1 VKLPWEEIMSD
12 AKKLSSLDASFLY
25 LETPEMPMHV
35 GSMAIFRLPD
45 DYKGNFFEEFKAMIA
60 SRLHIAPI
68 LKARLEKAPL
78 DIDHPSW
85 VEDDQFDIDRHIFR
99 GSLPAPYDRATLER
113 IVGWMHAKLLNRAR
127 PLWEFYVF
135 EGMKDNEI
143 GLYSKMHHACIDG
156 GAGAALTSMI
166 YDLTPVPRQVDPP
179 TARKVAPEPR
189 DIAAN
194 LIDSYQQLWRQPF
207 DAAAAPKSIELPRS
221 GKSDIGSIL
230 FDNAMFQIES
240 AVRFAS
246 SVPTMLK
253 SVSEVIGKISDPK
266 SRDSLANMVSP
277 PTILNKAISS
287 ERSFAGTSISLSRAK
302 AVAKQAGGKLN
313 DVVLALSSGVVR
325 RYLLSQGALP
335 TKSLTAAVP
344 ISLREEGNTDSNN
357 QVFGMICAIATNVE
371 DPKARLEAIIA
382 QSTKSKEMSHPLR
395 AFMPQVSNISMLGAP
410 IVVQILA
417 LLYSRSDLSNVL
429 PPAANITVSNVP
441 GPRQTLYAAGA
452 ELLHIFPV
460 SISTHGLAL
469 NITVQ
474 SYRDQL
480 DFGFIAGANIIPH
493 VQVLCDMLPL
503 EFDALEAAFAPPP
516 ADIKGA
522 AE

>member
-1 VKLPWEEIMSD
+1 MAD

-35 GSMAIFRLPD
+35 GSMAIFRLPE
-45 DYKGNFFEEFKAMIA
+45 DYKGDFFEEFKAMIA

-99 GSLPAPYDRATLER
+99 ASLPAPRDRATLER

-166 YDLTPVPRQVDPP
+166 YDITPVPRQVDPP
-179 TARKVAPEPR
+179 TARKVAQEPR

-194 LIDSYQQLWRQPF
+194 LIDSYQQLWTQPF
-207 DAAAAPKSIELPRS
+207 DAAATPKSLELPRT
-221 GKSDIGSIL
+221 GKSDLGSIL
-230 FDNAMFQIES
+230 FDNAMFQIET
-240 AVRFAS
+240 AVKFVS

-253 SVSEVIGKISDPK
+253 SLSDVVGKIADPK
-266 SRDSLANMVSP
+266 SRDSLASMASP
-277 PTILNKAISS
+277 PTILNKSISS
-287 ERSFAGTSISLSRAK
+287 ERSFAGVSISLSRAK
-302 AVAKQAGGKLN
+302 ALAKASGGKLN

-325 RYLLSQGALP
+325 RYLVSQGGLP
-335 TKSLTAAVP
+335 NKSLTAAVP
-344 ISLREEGNTDSNN
+344 ISLREEGNAEANN
-357 QVFGMICAIATNVE
+357 QVFGMICSIATNVD
-371 DPKARLEAIIA
+371 DPRARLETIIA
-382 QSTKSKEMSHPLR
+382 QSTRSKEMSHPLR
-395 AFMPQVSNISMLGAP
+395 ALMPQVSNLSMLGAP
-410 IVVQILA
+410 IVTQILA
-417 LLYSRSDLSNVL
+417 LLYSRSNLSDVL

-460 SISTHGLAL
+460 SISTHGIAL

-493 VQVLCDMLPL
+493 VQVLCDMLPE

-516 ADIKGA
+516 AEIKGA

>member
-1 VKLPWEEIMSD
+1 
-12 AKKLSSLDASFLY
+12 
-25 LETPEMPMHV
+25 MHV
-35 GSMAIFRLPD
+35 GSMAIFRLPEGYQGD
-45 DYKGNFFEEFKAMIA
+45 FFEDFKAMIA

-68 LKARLEKAPL
+68 LKSRLEKAPL

-99 GSLPAPYDRATLER
+99 ASLPAPRDRATLER

-156 GAGAALTSMI
+156 GAGAALTNMI
-166 YDLTPVPRQVDPP
+166 YDLTPVPREIEAP
-179 TARKVAPEPR
+179 TERAKVGQEPR

-207 DAAAAPKSIELPRS
+207 DASAAAKGIELPRS
-221 GKSDIGSIL
+221 GKSDLGSIL
-230 FDNAMFQIES
+230 FDNAMFQIEN
-240 AVRFAS
+240 AVKFAGN
-246 SVPTMLK
+246 VPTLLK
-253 SVSEVIGKISDPK
+253 SVSEVVGKIADPK
-266 SRDSLANMVSP
+266 SRDSIVGMMSP
-277 PTILNKAISS
+277 PTLLNKQISS
-287 ERSFAGTSISLSRAK
+287 ERSFAGVSISLSRAK
-302 AVAKQAGGKLN
+302 AVAKAAGGKLN
-313 DVVLALSSGVVR
+313 DVVLAISSGVVR
-325 RYLLSQGALP
+325 RYLLERGALP
-335 TKSLTAAVP
+335 SKSMTAAVP

-357 QVFGMICAIATNVE
+357 QVFGMICSIATNVE
-371 DPKARLEAIIA
+371 DPKTRLQTIIA
-382 QSTKSKEMSHPLR
+382 QSTKSKEISHPLR
-395 AFMPQVSNISMLGAP
+395 ALMPQVSNVSMLGAP
-410 IVVQILA
+410 IMMQILA
-417 LLYSRSDLSNVL
+417 LLYSRSSLSDVL
-429 PPAANITVSNVP
+429 PPTANITVSNVP

-480 DFGFIAGANIIPH
+480 DFGFISGANIIPH
-493 VQVLCDMLPL
+493 VEVLCSLVPE
-503 EFDALEAAFAPPP
+503 EFAALEAAFAPSS
-516 ADIKGA
+516 ADVKGA

>member
-1 VKLPWEEIMSD
+1 MGE
-12 AKKLSSLDASFLY
+12 AKKLSSMDASFLY

-45 DYKGNFFEEFKAMIA
+45 DYQGDFFEDFKTMIA
-60 SRLHIAPI
+60 SRLHVAPI

-85 VEDDQFDIDRHIFR
+85 VEDDQFEIDRHIFKV
-99 GSLPAPYDRATLER
+99 SLPAPHDRATLER

-156 GAGAALTSMI
+156 GAGAALTNMI
-166 YDLTPVPRQVDPP
+166 YDVTPIPRKIEPP
-179 TARKVAPEPR
+179 TAKAKVGREPR

-194 LIDSYQQLWRQPF
+194 LLDSYQQLWTQPF
-207 DAAAAPKSIELPRS
+207 DVSAAVKGIDLPRS
-221 GKSDIGSIL
+221 GKSDLGSIL
-230 FDNAMFQIES
+230 FDNAMYQIES
-240 AVRFAS
+240 AVKFAGS
-246 SVPTMLK
+246 IPTMLK
-253 SVSEVIGKISDPK
+253 SVSDVIGKISDPK
-266 SRDSLANMVSP
+266 ARDSIASMVSP
-277 PTILNKAISS
+277 STILNKSISS
-287 ERSFAGTSISLSRAK
+287 ERSFAGVSIPLSRAK
-302 AVAKQAGGKLN
+302 ALAKQAGGKLN
-313 DVVLALSSGVVR
+313 DVVLAVCSGVVR
-325 RYLLSQGALP
+325 RYLLQQGALP
-335 TKSLTAAVP
+335 AKSMTAAVP
-344 ISLREEGNTDSNN
+344 ISLREEGNTDANN
-357 QVFGMICAIATNVE
+357 QVFGMICSIASNIE

-395 AFMPQVSNISMLGAP
+395 ALMPQVSNLSLLGAP
-410 IVVQILA
+410 ILVQILA
-417 LLYSRSDLSNVL
+417 LLYSRSSLSDVL

-460 SISTHGLAL
+460 SIATHGLAL

-493 VQVLCDMLPL
+493 VQLLCDMLPG
-503 EFDALEAAFAPPP
+503 EFEALEAAFAPP
-516 ADIKGA
+516 
-522 AE
+522 AELKSAS

>member
-1 VKLPWEEIMSD
+1 MSD
-12 AKKLSSLDASFLY
+12 ARKLSAMDASFLY

-35 GSMAIFRLPD
+35 GSMAIFRLPEGYQGD
-45 DYKGNFFEEFKAMIA
+45 FFEDFKAMIA

-68 LKARLEKAPL
+68 LKSRLEKAPL

-99 GSLPAPYDRATLER
+99 ASLPAPRDRATLER

-156 GAGAALTSMI
+156 GAGAALTNMI
-166 YDLTPVPRQVDPP
+166 YDLTPVPREIEPP
-179 TARKVAPEPR
+179 TERAKVGQEPR

-207 DAAAAPKSIELPRS
+207 DASTAARGIELPRS
-221 GKSDIGSIL
+221 GKSDLGSIL
-230 FDNAMFQIES
+230 FDNAMFQIEN
-240 AVRFAS
+240 AVKFAGN
-246 SVPTMLK
+246 VPSLLK
-253 SVSEVIGKISDPK
+253 SVSEVVGKIADPK
-266 SRDSLANMVSP
+266 SRDSIVGMMSP
-277 PTILNKAISS
+277 PTLLNKQISS
-287 ERSFAGTSISLSRAK
+287 ERSFAGVSIPLSRAK
-302 AVAKQAGGKLN
+302 AVAKAAGGKLN
-313 DVVLALSSGVVR
+313 DVVLAISSGVVR
-325 RYLLSQGALP
+325 RYLLERGALP
-335 TKSLTAAVP
+335 SKSMTAAVP

-357 QVFGMICAIATNVE
+357 QVFGMICSIATNVE
-371 DPKARLEAIIA
+371 DPKTRLLTIIA
-382 QSTKSKEMSHPLR
+382 QSTKSKEISHPLR
-395 AFMPQVSNISMLGAP
+395 ALMPQVSNVSMLGAP
-410 IVVQILA
+410 IMVQILA
-417 LLYSRSDLSNVL
+417 LLYSRSSLSDVL
-429 PPAANITVSNVP
+429 PPAANVTVSNVP

-480 DFGFIAGANIIPH
+480 DFGFISGANIIPH
-493 VQVLCDMLPL
+493 VEVLCGLVPE
-503 EFDALEAAFAPPP
+503 EFAALEAAFALPS
-516 ADIKGA
+516 AEVKGA